1 MTNEDLN
8 TLKAIELI
16 LDSKDKIEMNPFK
29 VLPKESIAKALQ
41 LLEDYS
47 QDQ

>member
-1 MTNEDLN
+1 MSTDDLE

-16 LDSKDKIEMNPFK
+16 LDSKEEIELNPFK
-29 VLPKESIAKALQ
+29 ILPTESVAKALQ

-47 QDQ
+47 QDR